1 MNSKQ
6 LATSKEAQRLFW
18 LERTVEIL
26 DDRFRIPGTR
36 ITFGMDPLI
45 SLVPW
50 LGDMVSFAISG
61 LLVVVMVRHGASGMV
76 VVKMIGNILLDATIG
91 AVPFLGDLF
100 DLTFRANRRNLR
112 LLKEHYEEDRHGGS
126 ARWVV
131 YLVIFILIA
140 LMSLL
145 TVLFIQLLSW
155 VFQG

>member
-1 MNSKQ
+1 MDSKQ
-6 LATSKEAQRLFW
+6 PAISKEAQRLFW

-36 ITFGMDPLI
+36 IKFGIDPII

-50 LGDMVSFAISG
+50 LGDMVSFTISG

-76 VVKMIGNILLDATIG
+76 VVKMIGNILLDVTIG
-91 AVPFLGDLF
+91 SIPFMGDLF
-100 DLTFRANRRNLR
+100 DLSFRANRRNLR
-112 LLKEHYEEDRHGGS
+112 LLKAHYEEGRHGGS

-140 LMSLL
+140 LLSLL
-145 TVLFIQLLSW
+145 TILFIQLLNW
-155 VFQG
+155 MF